1 MTHMPPKVDVP
12 RAAPVPPVPV
22 TLADTGLTAD
32 KVEALIVKTLYA
44 GEMSGLQL
52 AESLRLPYPIL
63 EPIVE
68 RARGER
74 QIEVRGAAG
83 AGTAGY
89 KYALTDVGRDRARQ
103 HMEVNAY
110 TGPAPVPLEAY
121 VAAMKG
127 LASTRG
133 FIDRQRLH
141 QGFEHLV
148 ISEHIFEQLGPAVN
162 ANKAVFLYGSPG
174 NGKTVIGEGLGRA
187 IGGDM
192 YMPHALDV
200 DGYIVTMYDPI
211 THESLETEE
220 APSSII
226 AEAPRDRRWVRIRRP
241 VVIVGGE
248 LTLDMLDLTFNKV
261 SKFYE
266 APLQLK
272 ANGGVFVVDDF
283 GRQRIRPR
291 DLLNR
296 WIVPLE
302 SRVDYLTLHTGKKFQ
317 IPFDVL
323 TVFATNLDP
332 LSLADEAFLRRIP
345 YKIEIE
351 DPTLQQFARIF
362 EMICQRRDVKFH
374 PVMVSYLHRR
384 HYRPLARPLRA
395 CQPRDLV
402 EQVTALCN
410 YRGEEPRITRELLDA
425 ACAAYFVDDTTGSTN
440 SRLRRR
446 DAQGQ

>member
-1 MTHMPPKVDVP
+1 MTQMPPKVDVP
-12 RAAPVPPVPV
+12 RAAPVPSVPV

-89 KYALTDVGRDRARQ
+89 KYALTDVGRERARQ

-192 YMPHALDV
+192 YMPYALDV

-211 THESLETEE
+211 THESLETED

-248 LTLDMLDLTFNKV
+248 LTLAMLDLTFNKV

-266 APLQLK
+266 APL
-272 ANGGVFVVDDF
+272 A
-283 GRQRIRPR
+283 
-291 DLLNR
+291 
-296 WIVPLE
+296 
-302 SRVDYLTLHTGKKFQ
+302 
-317 IPFDVL
+317 
-323 TVFATNLDP
+323 
-332 LSLADEAFLRRIP
+332 LSCSGA
-345 YKIEIE
+345 
-351 DPTLQQFARIF
+351 
-362 EMICQRRDVKFH
+362 
-374 PVMVSYLHRR
+374 S
-384 HYRPLARPLRA
+384 
-395 CQPRDLV
+395 
-402 EQVTALCN
+402 
-410 YRGEEPRITRELLDA
+410 
-425 ACAAYFVDDTTGSTN
+425 
-440 SRLRRR
+440 
-446 DAQGQ
+446 